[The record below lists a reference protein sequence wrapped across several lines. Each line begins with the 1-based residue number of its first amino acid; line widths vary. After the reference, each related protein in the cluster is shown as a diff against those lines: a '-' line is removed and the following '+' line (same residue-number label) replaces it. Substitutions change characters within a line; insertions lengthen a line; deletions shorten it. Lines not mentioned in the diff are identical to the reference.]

1 MFELARQR
9 SNRAW
14 PRPGSLGK
22 RSACLSSL
30 MALILSGCVQ
40 YSVEGAKI
48 GRTKPVTHYLPG
60 TTSDMSHGLRQCSN
74 ADQQVNPN
82 KAKPASYPSLMTQP
96 GRHAPGD
103 VIRLDLTDG
112 EGFGGVYE
120 LNPDGTVILP
130 YVGPVRAA
138 GLTTLSLAGVI
149 RKTLVSKGYFRE
161 NQIDVSVV
169 PLRWA
174 PAQISVTGAVFQPG
188 SAVINPP
195 KGTSDPEDTA
205 TTGDM
210 AFGRYL
216 DTGIRAASG
225 VRPDADLTKVT
236 INRGNQSYTIDL
248 SGVITGRPVP
258 SIPLQHGDTIHV
270 PSRACYSTAIIRP
283 SQLTPPGIRVF
294 MSNLISPAYG
304 NSAGAVGKY
313 ATNVPYGTRLLEGA
327 ISANCVGGTH
337 LTNAPRSVVLFS
349 RNPLTGAT
357 DRYERSL
364 KELARHADDPRV
376 NPYLMPN
383 DAVACFDSGVTNAR
397 DVGRALTEILGPLSL
412 GLAFL

>member
-1 MFELARQR
+1 MFEFARQR

-48 GRTKPVTHYLPG
+48 GRTKPVTQYLPG
-60 TTSDMSHGLRQCSN
+60 STSDMSHGLRQCSN

-174 PAQISVTGAVFQPG
+174 PAQQIETEVFG
-188 SAVINPP
+188 
-195 KGTSDPEDTA
+195 
-205 TTGDM
+205 
-210 AFGRYL
+210 
-216 DTGIRAASG
+216 
-225 VRPDADLTKVT
+225 
-236 INRGNQSYTIDL
+236 
-248 SGVITGRPVP
+248 
-258 SIPLQHGDTIHV
+258 
-270 PSRACYSTAIIRP
+270 C
-283 SQLTPPGIRVF
+283 
-294 MSNLISPAYG
+294 
-304 NSAGAVGKY
+304 
-313 ATNVPYGTRLLEGA
+313 
-327 ISANCVGGTH
+327 
-337 LTNAPRSVVLFS
+337 
-349 RNPLTGAT
+349 
-357 DRYERSL
+357 SL
-364 KELARHADDPRV
+364 KRFCADPVRK
-376 NPYLMPN
+376 
-383 DAVACFDSGVTNAR
+383 S
-397 DVGRALTEILGPLSL
+397 VGRW
-412 GLAFL
+412 AFVQPENHRLKNITDIGTISYFS